1 MAPRGLEPRAGV
13 SANIRRPLR
22 PEELP
27 HLRALGAELR
37 RSRVLAGV
45 STPLSAVGYIT
56 VRQVERIEQGARR
69 TRRSTL
75 DWLVAVLLLPC
86 PDLGGRDEL
95 VDRLVALA
103 GPALAA
109 ESPYADKS
117 AERQGKWRRLEE
129 RRAMYA
135 RLNSSR
141 R

>member
-1 MAPRGLEPRAGV
+1 MT

-22 PEELP
+22 SEEEP

-37 RSRVLAGV
+37 RLRKQAGV
-45 STPLSAVGYIT
+45 SARTLSAVAYIT
-56 VRQVERIEQGARR
+56 ARQVERIEQGARR

-75 DWLVAVLLLPC
+75 DRLVAALLSAC

-95 VDRLVALA
+95 VERLCALA

-117 AERQGKWRRLEE
+117 AARRRGKRERLEA
-129 RRAMYA
+129 RREMY
-135 RLNSSR
+135 RYL
-141 R
+141 